1 MRKPD
6 LKEACEIKACV
17 LATFMCIV
25 VDEHFKQKAA
35 EQSGDAPDDFNERVY
50 HWNDQGE
57 SEDESN
63 LKDQELWERY
73 HWQSKIADEEPID
86 LPRYRNLKNYILEK
100 FIKPQGMLKQIPP
113 IRFKFHLHFDCKQF
127 DCLWGNFFQH
137 EKAKIISMTT
147 ILFQH

>member
-50 HWNDQGE
+50 HWNSQGK

-63 LKDQELWERY
+63 LKDQKLWEKY
-73 HWQSKIADEEPID
+73 HWQSKIADEEPRD

-100 FIKPQGMLKQIPP
+100 FIKPQGMMKMLLNRP
-113 IRFKFHLHFDCKQF
+113 HLIEMQAAISLIAFEAI
-127 DCLWGNFFQH
+127 FFQH